1 MDPESSAYDK
11 DLLKQW
17 YYFQSGNPVDRHIVR
32 GIIYDSWLR
41 CREANTNPEKLELE
55 RLSYDE
61 FAFIQKRDAR
71 LIATASPIL
80 ELLADASNFDCLYLC
95 SREGIGLY
103 SVYGPEDSNPPVFS
117 SRKERI
123 GEKSI
128 PDGAAS
134 MSLRLRQEV
143 EIFGPEHWHMALHG
157 SYCMAKPIFDEKR
170 NLVGVLSTY
179 VRRQK
184 FHPSIRSMIRLAVR
198 FISSEFVRRA
208 LLDEITGGV
217 LLLNEN
223 GDIQEANSK
232 AKEWLQLPVG
242 ERIKNIKEF
251 LDNQSCLTNIASRI
265 SFDRKELVLRRG
277 RIKDK
282 NRFSVSFLPVGE
294 HLGLLRLSPQATPG
308 DNDPPAATGVK
319 AAFTFD
325 DIVGTSE
332 TKQQTV
338 QLAGRMAS
346 MDAPVLILG
355 ESGTGKEMFA
365 QSLHNASPRKKK
377 PFVVVN
383 CGALPRDLVQAELF
397 GYEEGA
403 FTGARKKGNMGKFEM
418 ADGGTIFLDEIGD
431 MPLEA
436 QASLLRL
443 TQNGEVTRIG
453 GRRGIHVDVRI
464 IAATNRDLP
473 ALMKAGAFREDLYFR
488 LCALTLHIPP
498 LRERK
503 EDIRRL
509 VQRFLTEIEIR
520 NHGAP
525 SKIFSESALEKL
537 EKYNWPGNIRQLRN
551 VVEQA
556 YCFASDKI
564 IKSEDIMLPSLNHA
578 YSCEVDL
585 VQDLPDNAQVSRQKA
600 AKESDRKHG
609 DPVEPRLSER
619 EILEEALNRCGGNI
633 KKTAALLNVSRY
645 TLYKKIKACGLS
657 PDEFRGLRLP

>member
-1 MDPESSAYDK
+1 
-11 DLLKQW
+11 
-17 YYFQSGNPVDRHIVR
+17 
-32 GIIYDSWLR
+32 
-41 CREANTNPEKLELE
+41 
-55 RLSYDE
+55 
-61 FAFIQKRDAR
+61 
-71 LIATASPIL
+71 
-80 ELLADASNFDCLYLC
+80 
-95 SREGIGLY
+95 
-103 SVYGPEDSNPPVFS
+103 
-117 SRKERI
+117 
-123 GEKSI
+123 
-128 PDGAAS
+128 
-134 MSLRLRQEV
+134 
-143 EIFGPEHWHMALHG
+143 
-157 SYCMAKPIFDEKR
+157 
-170 NLVGVLSTY
+170 
-179 VRRQK
+179 
-184 FHPSIRSMIRLAVR
+184 
-198 FISSEFVRRA
+198 
-208 LLDEITGGV
+208 
-217 LLLNEN
+217 
-223 GDIQEANSK
+223 
-232 AKEWLQLPVG
+232 
-242 ERIKNIKEF
+242 
-251 LDNQSCLTNIASRI
+251 
-265 SFDRKELVLRRG
+265 
-277 RIKDK
+277 
-282 NRFSVSFLPVGE
+282 
-294 HLGLLRLSPQATPG
+294 
-308 DNDPPAATGVK
+308 
-319 AAFTFD
+319 
-325 DIVGTSE
+325 
-332 TKQQTV
+332 
-338 QLAGRMAS
+338 
-346 MDAPVLILG
+346 
-355 ESGTGKEMFA
+355 MFA

-383 CGALPRDLVQAELF
+383 CGAIPRDLVQAELF

-503 EDIRRL
+503 GDIRRL

-564 IKSEDIMLPSLNHA
+564 IKPEDIMLPSLGHTH
-578 YSCEVDL
+578 SCEVDL
-585 VQDLPDNAQVSRQKA
+585 VQDLPDNARVSRQKA
-600 AKESDRKHG
+600 AEGTDRKHG
-609 DPVEPRLSER
+609 DPVEHRLSDR

-633 KKTAALLNVSRY
+633 KKTADLLNVSRY